1 MGQQITVLIVLA
13 PIVCGAIYFIKQALG
28 WRAKLQ
34 ALEPELAK
42 AREDLAEKAVTLETA
57 KAELIKFTGF
67 LENRMD
73 TRTAELKA
81 AQEEIE
87 RLRGKPNG

>member
-1 MGQQITVLIVLA
+1 MGQQITVLIILA
-13 PIVCGAIYFIKQALG
+13 PIACGTIYFIKHALG

-42 AREDLAEKAVTLETA
+42 AREDLAEKAAALETA
-57 KAELIKFTGF
+57 KTELIKFTGF
-67 LENRMD
+67 LEKRMD
-73 TRTAELKA
+73 ARTAELKA
-81 AQEEIE
+81 AQEDIE

>member
-1 MGQQITVLIVLA
+1 MGQQITALIVLA
-13 PIVCGAIYFIKQALG
+13 PVVCGAIYFIKQALG

-34 ALEPELAK
+34 ALEPALAK
-42 AREDLAEKAVTLETA
+42 ARADLAEKEATLETA

-67 LENRMD
+67 LEKRMD

-87 RLRGKPNG
+87 KLRGKPNG